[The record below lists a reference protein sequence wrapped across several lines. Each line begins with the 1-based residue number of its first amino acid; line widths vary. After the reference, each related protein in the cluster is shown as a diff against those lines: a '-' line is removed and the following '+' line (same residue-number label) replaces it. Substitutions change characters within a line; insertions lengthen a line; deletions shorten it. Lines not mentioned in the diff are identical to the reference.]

1 MVLDFIGQVFWW
13 GILATPVLAFL
24 ALRKIDMNGIA
35 KFLPGLIITVI
46 LSLTFYFISVG
57 IIFRDGMGPG

>member
-1 MVLDFIGQVFWW
+1 MILDMIGQIFGW
-13 GILATPVLAFL
+13 GILATPVVAFL

-35 KFLPGLIITVI
+35 KFLLGLIIAII
-46 LSLTFYFISVG
+46 LSAALYFISIG